1 MPSVTLF
8 TAAFAGLA
16 VAVATGAGAVG
27 LPQVVL
33 PHPLNDRPEP
43 DIRAALRER
52 AAAIVEGLTSP
63 C

>member
-8 TAAFAGLA
+8 TEVFAGLA
-16 VAVATGAGAVG
+16 MAVATGADATD
-27 LPQVVL
+27 LPRVIL

-43 DIRAALRER
+43 DIRAVLRER
-52 AAAIVEGLTSP
+52 VAAIVEGLT

>member
-8 TAAFAGLA
+8 TEAFAGLA
-16 VAVATGAGAVG
+16 TAVATGAGSAG
-27 LPQVVL
+27 LPRVVF

-43 DIRAALRER
+43 EIRAAVRVRVQL
-52 AAAIVEGLTSP
+52 IVEGLT

>member
-8 TAAFAGLA
+8 TEAFAGLA
-16 VAVATGAGAVG
+16 AAVATGTGSAE
-27 LPQVVL
+27 LPRVVF

-43 DIRAALRER
+43 EIRAAVR
-52 AAAIVEGLTSP
+52 ARIQSIVEGLT